1 MKKIFM
7 LLIFLFILTGCS
19 VKYNLTINEDLT
31 ITEEAKLT
39 GTEDFFKDFYKST
52 KKNVIN
58 SQLDSYKSLLD
69 ENNYQYEIKDDS
81 IPYVFVQKKY
91 DSFKE
96 YIDTTLLFNEYFDE
110 VKYTENGNI
119 KRLETVG
126 FNENNP
132 ENPDRFDIKE
142 LEISIK
148 CPFKVKEH
156 NAKKVD
162 KKTNTYYYDLFKDN
176 KIVLEYNVSKK
187 FNPNEEILYKVLMF
201 VGVIVFSWLTVL
213 VLNKKKK

>member
-1 MKKIFM
+1 MKKIF
-7 LLIFLFILTGCS
+7 LLLTILLILTGCS

-39 GTEDFFKDFYKST
+39 GTEDFFASYYKST
-52 KKNVIN
+52 KKNVLN
-58 SQLDSYKSLLD
+58 SQLNSYKSLLD
-69 ENNYQYEIKDDS
+69 ENKYQYEIKDDN
-81 IPYVFVQKKY
+81 IPYVLVYKKY
-91 DSFKE
+91 NNFKE

-110 VKYTENGNI
+110 VKYTENGDI

-132 ENPDRFDIKE
+132 ENPDRFDVKK
-142 LEISIK
+142 LEIIIK

-156 NAKKVD
+156 NASKVD
-162 KKTNTYYYDLFKDN
+162 KKTNTYYYDLFRDN
-176 KIVLEYNVSKK
+176 KIVLEYNIAKK
-187 FNPNEEILYKVLMF
+187 FNPNDEILYKILMF
-201 VGVIVFSWLTVL
+201 VGIIIFSWLTVL